1 MDTMVS
7 AGGNTRLI
15 LMIIKN
21 KVVKGDG
28 NGHQIFNF
36 RSNREETSLMRKS
49 QKKRNTGYFRQ
60 SAEGS

>member
-1 MDTMVS
+1 MRSEVDTMVS

-49 QKKRNTGYFRQ
+49 GYFRQ